1 MSMTRYKASRMSRA
15 ERRVLHLLRE
25 VDDPDSPHLNGEQA
39 DVLDWLRLAM
49 TRARGLGYDVR
60 PRDADYVSADELK
73 LLGWLALYQRERLEY
88 DVAADSALIRALRYA
103 ADALK
108 MAGCRLPFQAVLRAG
123 FVSDPEIVS
132 PPAVAPT
139 PEIIERAVHARL
151 KARHA
156 NDAHTARGRVVAY
169 LRAHGAAPAA
179 ELCALRVSRQY
190 LSALRAQG
198 VIVRPRYGIYALP
211 SLVETDAEA
220 SELPVKLENN
230 EGELP
235 PSYRRF
241 RYRIVPGPFVSPV
254 GMAPTNAEPPPAL
267 AGLSA
272 R

>member
-1 MSMTRYKASRMSRA
+1 MSMTRYKASRMSRT

-25 VDDPDSPHLNGEQA
+25 VDDPGSPHLSEEQ
-39 DVLDWLRLAM
+39 DEVLDWLRLVM
-49 TRARGLGYDVR
+49 TRAKGLGFDVR
-60 PRDADYVSADELK
+60 PYDADYVSADELK

-88 DVAADSALIRALRYA
+88 DVVADSALIRAMRYA

-132 PPAVAPT
+132 LPAVAPT

-151 KARHA
+151 RARHG
-156 NDAHTARGRVVAY
+156 NDAHTARARVIAY
-169 LRAHGAAPAA
+169 LRTHGAAPAA

-190 LSALRAQG
+190 LSVLRAQG
-198 VIVRPRYGIYALP
+198 VIVRPRYGVYALP
-211 SLVETDAEA
+211 SIVETDAEA
-220 SELPVKLENN
+220 SEPPIKLEQN
-230 EGELP
+230 EGE
-235 PSYRRF
+235 PSPSFRRL
-241 RYRIVPGPFVSPV
+241 RYRIVPGPFASPV
-254 GMAPTNAEPPPAL
+254 GMASAGTEPSPAL